1 LVVYIKM
8 LIAGKKL
15 IVAHIVFLLL
25 VLFLLNAGAGGK
37 NAIVV
42 SVNQGS
48 GCPVAV
54 LKNNDFLPALLK
66 AIDEAR
72 DEIFISIFSFRAG
85 VHKRSYPD
93 RILAHLGRAVK
104 RGVDVKV
111 VLEITGKTSDE
122 LSAQNR
128 KTKRL
133 LEEQGVV
140 VYLDS
145 PRKTTHTKLI
155 VIDQRLVILGSHNW
169 TQSALKYNNEIS
181 LLVESQELAREARD
195 YILTIIKDAK

>member
-1 LVVYIKM
+1 MVVYIKM

>member
-1 LVVYIKM
+1 MFIT
-8 LIAGKKL
+8 GKKL
-15 IVAHIVFLLL
+15 IAAYVVFLVL
-25 VLFLLNAGAGGK
+25 VVFLVSAEAGGK
-37 NAIVV
+37 KSIV
-42 SVNQGS
+42 GS
-48 GCPVAV
+48 GKPGHGCPVV
-54 LKNNDFLPALLK
+54 MLKNNDFLPALLK

-93 RILAHLGRAVK
+93 RILLHLGRAVK

-111 VLEITGKTSDE
+111 VLESTGKINDE

-128 KTKRL
+128 KTKKM
-133 LEEQGVV
+133 LEEQGII

-145 PRKTTHTKLI
+145 PKKTTHTKLI

-181 LLVESQELAREARD
+181 LLVESHKLAREVRD
-195 YILTIIKDAK
+195 YILTIVKEAK

>member
-1 LVVYIKM
+1 MFIT
-8 LIAGKKL
+8 GKKL

-25 VLFLLNAGAGGK
+25 VVFLVSASAGGK
-37 NAIVV
+37 KSIV
-42 SVNQGS
+42 GS
-48 GCPVAV
+48 GDSESGCHVIV
-54 LKNNDFLPALLK
+54 LKNNDFFPALLK

-104 RGVDVKV
+104 RGVNVQV
-111 VLEITGKTSDE
+111 VLENTGKTSDE

-128 KTKRL
+128 KTKKL

-155 VIDQRLVILGSHNW
+155 VIDQRLVVLGSHNW

-195 YILTIIKDAK
+195 YILTIVKEAK

>member
-1 LVVYIKM
+1 MFIT
-8 LIAGKKL
+8 GKKL
-15 IVAHIVFLLL
+15 IAAHIVFLLL
-25 VLFLLNAGAGGK
+25 VIFLLSAGAGGK
-37 NAIVV
+37 NAIVG

-48 GCPVAV
+48 GCPVVV
-54 LKNNDFLPALLK
+54 LKNNDFLPALLN

-104 RGVDVKV
+104 RGVNVKV
-111 VLEITGKTSDE
+111 VLENTGKTSDQ

-128 KTKRL
+128 KTKKL

-145 PRKTTHTKLI
+145 PKKTTHTKLI

-195 YILTIIKDAK
+195 YIITIVKDAK

>member
-1 LVVYIKM
+1 MFIT
-8 LIAGKKL
+8 GKKL
-15 IVAHIVFLLL
+15 IAAYIVFLLL
-25 VLFLLNAGAGGK
+25 VIFLLSAGAGGK
-37 NAIVV
+37 NAIVG

-48 GCPVAV
+48 GCPVVV
-54 LKNNDFLPALLK
+54 LKNNDFLPVLLK

-128 KTKRL
+128 KTKKL

-145 PRKTTHTKLI
+145 PKKTTHTKLI

-195 YILTIIKDAK
+195 YIITIVKDAK

>member
-1 LVVYIKM
+1 MFIT
-8 LIAGKKL
+8 GKKL
-15 IVAHIVFLLL
+15 IAAHVAFLLL
-25 VLFLLNAGAGGK
+25 VVFLVSAGAGGK
-37 NAIVV
+37 KTIVG
-42 SVNQGS
+42 SGDPES
-48 GCPVAV
+48 GCPVVA
-54 LKNNDFLPALLK
+54 LKNNDFFPALLK
-66 AIDEAR
+66 AVDEAR

-128 KTKRL
+128 KTKKL

-145 PRKTTHTKLI
+145 PKKTTHTKLI

-195 YILTIIKDAK
+195 YILTIVKEAK

>member
-1 LVVYIKM
+1 MFIT
-8 LIAGKKL
+8 GKKL
-15 IVAHIVFLLL
+15 IAAYIVFLLL
-25 VLFLLNAGAGGK
+25 VIFLLSAGAGGK
-37 NAIVV
+37 NAIVG
-42 SVNQGS
+42 SLNQGS
-48 GCPVAV
+48 GCPVVV
-54 LKNNDFLPALLK
+54 LKNNDFLPVLLK

-128 KTKRL
+128 KTKKL

-145 PRKTTHTKLI
+145 PKKTTHTKLI

-195 YILTIIKDAK
+195 YIITIVKDAK

>member
-1 LVVYIKM
+1 MFIT
-8 LIAGKKL
+8 GKKL
-15 IVAHIVFLLL
+15 IAAHVIFLLF
-25 VLFLLNAGAGGK
+25 VGFWANADAGGK
-37 NAIVV
+37 KSITGPGNTE
-42 SVNQGS
+42 SV
-48 GCPVAV
+48 CPVVV
-54 LKNNDFLPALLK
+54 LKNNDFFPALLK
-66 AIDEAR
+66 AIDEAH

-93 RILAHLGRAVK
+93 RILTHLGRAVK
-104 RGVDVKV
+104 RGVNVKV
-111 VLEITGKTSDE
+111 ILENTGKTSNE

-128 KTKRL
+128 KTKKL

-145 PRKTTHTKLI
+145 PKKTTHTKLI
-155 VIDQRLVILGSHNW
+155 VIDRRLVILGSHNW

-195 YILTIIKDAK
+195 YMLTILKEAK

>member
-1 LVVYIKM
+1 M